1 MSLKVKD
8 KLISAVLAAHAC
20 TAVYLQYFSVISLRG
35 YAPIAWCVL
44 ALMLVIFMVYTQPGV
59 DFRSYVHV
67 AKAELRKVVWPGK
80 QEVISATL
88 AVAFAV
94 VLFSI
99 LVSFL
104 DSLLVG
110 LLTKLIG

>member
-8 KLISAVLAAHAC
+8 KLISAVLAALAGC
-20 TAVYLQYFSVISLRG
+20 AVYLQYFSVISLRS
-35 YAPIAWCVL
+35 YAPVAWGAL
-44 ALMLVIFMVYTQPGV
+44 ALMLIVFMMYAQPGA
-59 DFRSYVHV
+59 DFRSYVHA
-67 AKAELRKVVWPGK
+67 AKAELRKVVWPGR
-80 QEVISATL
+80 QEVVSATL
-88 AVAFAV
+88 AVGFAV

-104 DSLLVG
+104 DSLLVS